1 MKALNEIP
9 DAWRLAIQRE
19 RDAHEFYQRMAQSAT
34 DESTRSLFETL
45 AEQEFRHRQLLET
58 EYRRIFESDME
69 GAKEQLPITWYE
81 WDEESF
87 SLAEALDLPVMLYIT
102 ATWCEPCHLMER
114 SALADQQVI
123 DLLNDHFIPV
133 RVDADKRPDVDSRYN
148 QGGWPTTAF
157 LNAEGELLEGHTF
170 LTTDEMRGVLRRVVA
185 RYAGELEGAP
195 ASAGVRAAMAPV
207 DLARGTAVPGDLAP
221 SIVKTVREAVFAAY
235 DEQHGGF
242 VDPDAEGP
250 ETRSKFHHADA
261 LEFAM
266 ALGHRTGDARLLE
279 MVHATHTAMAEN
291 GLYDPVDGGFFRYS
305 TQPDWSQPHTEKL
318 LGDNAHLLSLYLRLY
333 QATGCEPCLATAK
346 GVLRFLERSMWDRDQ
361 GFFYSSQDADPEYYA
376 LDAAGRTDHETPFV
390 DKVLYSERNAVAISA
405 FLLSAAVLGE
415 PRYADMA
422 ERALES
428 LWQKSYQEG
437 WGMHHYVDTQPHLP
451 GLLADQVA
459 VAHAL
464 LDAYEHTGGETHL
477 TRAQTLARTMDEALR
492 NGDGSYYDTPELP
505 GVVGRLRRRDKSLT
519 DNALAGEL
527 NLRLYRLTGVEDY
540 RTRAGETLSTFASAY
555 ETYGFEAARYAL
567 AVDRFLRSPLLI
579 TVVGETE
586 DALRA
591 ELIRAARCAYAGN
604 KTVQAVDPVWE
615 PERLARLGYP
625 AQPSPVAYVCHGTL
639 CARPTADPHEI
650 LAQVQAMAG
659 SERQGQPG
667 STWGYE
673 GYRVEEGF
681 KPEPRERFQ
690 YFFRVLRDDERVFRY
705 CVWASAKE
713 LSERWPDLDLGTE
726 AGQREL
732 QLRLSAEGRQR
743 VEAKIDARDF
753 QNWLLDLRAD
763 SAEETVLE
771 EKEA

>member
-19 RDAHEFYQRMAQSAT
+19 RDAHDFYLRMAQAAT

-45 AEQEFRHRQLLET
+45 AQQETKHRQLLET

-69 GAKEQLPITWYE
+69 GAKERLPITWYD

-114 SALADQQVI
+114 TVLVDQEVI
-123 DLLNDHFIPV
+123 DLLNDHFIPI

-157 LNAEGELLEGHTF
+157 LSADGDLLEGHTF

-195 ASAGVRAAMAPV
+195 ASAGVRAAIAPV
-207 DLARGTAVPGDLAP
+207 DLARGFAVTGDLVP
-221 SIVKTVREAVFAAY
+221 TIVEVVREAVLVAY

-242 VDPDAEGP
+242 VVPAAEGL
-250 ETRSKFHHADA
+250 ETAPKFHHADA

-266 ALGHRTGDARLLE
+266 ALGHRTGDTRLLE

-346 GVLRFLERSMWDRDQ
+346 GVLGYLERTLWDRNQ
-361 GFFYSSQDADPEYYA
+361 GFFYSSQDADPAYYA
-376 LDAAGRTDHETPFV
+376 LDAAGRADYETPFV
-390 DKVLYSERNAVAISA
+390 DTVLYSDRNATAVSA
-405 FLLSAAVLGE
+405 FLLASAALDE
-415 PRYADMA
+415 PRYTDLA
-422 ERALES
+422 ERALET
-428 LWQKSYQEG
+428 LWLKSYQAG
-437 WGMHHYVDTQPHLP
+437 RGMHHYVDIQPNLP

-464 LDAYEHTGGETHL
+464 LDAYEHTGSETHL

-492 NGDGSYYDTPELP
+492 NGDGSYSDTPELP
-505 GVVGRLRRRDKSLT
+505 GAVGRLRRREKPLT
-519 DNALAGEL
+519 DNALAAEV
-527 NLRLYRLTGVEDY
+527 NLRLYRLTGLEDY
-540 RTRAGETLSTFASAY
+540 RTRARETLSTFASAY
-555 ETYGFEAARYAL
+555 EAYGFEAARYAL
-567 AVDRFLRSPLLI
+567 AVDRFLRDPLLI

-586 DALRA
+586 DPLRA
-591 ELIRAARCAYAGN
+591 ELIRAARRAYAGN

-615 PERLARLGYP
+615 PQRLARLGYP
-625 AQPSPVAYVCHGTL
+625 PQPSPVAYVCHGTL

-659 SERQGQPG
+659 IERQGRPG
-667 STWGYE
+667 STWSYA

-690 YFFRVLRDDERVFRY
+690 YFFRVLKGDQRVFRY
-705 CVWASAKE
+705 CVWASAE
-713 LSERWPDLDLGTE
+713 ALSQRWPDLDLGTE
-726 AGQREL
+726 PGQREL

-743 VEAKIDARDF
+743 VEDKIDARDF

-763 SAEETVLE
+763 SAEEVVLE
-771 EKEA
+771 EKEP